1 MMVKEDLSREGFQK
15 ERLHMKIKIS
25 IGKMAMAAELNDTP
39 TARKVLAAL
48 PLNTSFRTWGE
59 EIYFTIP
66 VEAPLDDSAKE
77 VVEIGDLGYWPSGAA
92 FCIFFGLTPMSSPGE
107 IVPASAVN
115 IIGKVLGDPDAFKE
129 VMNES
134 RVTLEPF

>member
-1 MMVKEDLSREGFQK
+1 
-15 ERLHMKIKIS
+15 
-25 IGKMAMAAELNDTP
+25 
-39 TARKVLAAL
+39 
-48 PLNTSFRTWGE
+48 
-59 EIYFTIP
+59 
-66 VEAPLDDSAKE
+66 
-77 VVEIGDLGYWPSGAA
+77 
-92 FCIFFGLTPMSSPGE
+92 MSSPGE